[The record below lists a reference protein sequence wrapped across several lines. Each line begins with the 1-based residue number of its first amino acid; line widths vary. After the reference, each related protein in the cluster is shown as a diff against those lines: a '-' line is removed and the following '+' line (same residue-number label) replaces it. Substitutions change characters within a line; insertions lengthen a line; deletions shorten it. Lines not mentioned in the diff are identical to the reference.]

1 MLIWLW
7 YGLLVRVFVS
17 VLYIVITTLEI
28 SSTVAGGGE
37 FPGPTPI
44 VGAGKLEPGLQRYE
58 RGCLQNAREIRNSLF
73 GDTRSSLMV
82 QFGCVVDMLSEGLL
96 GSHMVETQIG
106 VVIKG
111 QGDWVRG

>member
-7 YGLLVRVFVS
+7 YGLLVRVFVNL
-17 VLYIVITTLEI
+17 VHC
-28 SSTVAGGGE
+28 GWGGE